1 MSSSFM
7 YATASVGADAHLFVK
22 SNNRRIHSSENV
34 RLIVRDF
41 LTSLWLIDFYFNL
54 QGFVVRNSGHSAG
67 FDETDKLRIY

>member
-7 YATASVGADAHLFVK
+7 YATASIGPDAHLFVK

-41 LTSLWLIDFYFNL
+41 LTSLWLIDFYFNF